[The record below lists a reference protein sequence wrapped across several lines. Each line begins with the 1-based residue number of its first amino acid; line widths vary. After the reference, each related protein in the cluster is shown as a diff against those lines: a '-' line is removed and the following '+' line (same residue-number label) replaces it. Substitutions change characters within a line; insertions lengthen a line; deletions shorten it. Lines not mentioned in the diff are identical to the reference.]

1 MKSTLKIFI
10 FFVDISNFEI
20 FNPCKATKLDSERE
34 QAQLQAEQDR
44 KEIEKLVRD
53 RDLLNKNLRKAG
65 EQTQKQ
71 LSLVRLHEQQKVN
84 LEQEIT
90 QFRDEA
96 AKQRKII
103 YQLEKER
110 DRSELRNYFWSV
122 LILANQ

>member
-1 MKSTLKIFI
+1 MKWSMKSLILFHWY
-10 FFVDISNFEI
+10 